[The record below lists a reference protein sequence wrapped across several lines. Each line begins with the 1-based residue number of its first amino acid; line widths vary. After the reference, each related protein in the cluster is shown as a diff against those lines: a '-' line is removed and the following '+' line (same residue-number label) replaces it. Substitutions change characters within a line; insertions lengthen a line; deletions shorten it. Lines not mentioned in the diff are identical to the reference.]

1 MDTFTH
7 GLSGALLAQTIGTA
21 RSVGL
26 PVRQRVSAGFI
37 AAAFPD
43 IDYLVFWADPL
54 VYLTLHQ
61 GPTHS
66 LVLMPL
72 WAGLVAAA
80 CPYLLRGAHGWRAFY
95 PLCVLGI
102 SAHIGGDL
110 ITAYGTQIWAPFSQ
124 DRVTLPITYVI
135 DPVFSGTLL
144 IGLLVS
150 FKWNARRSAVLA
162 LGILGSYLG
171 LQYFLH
177 TQALAIGHAYARGP
191 ALGETSVHAMAQPFS
206 PFNWKIIVSQE
217 LDVYETH
224 LRLTGPDGLACPGA
238 WLFPSTAAAYV
249 APSAARWTRY
259 PRFGTDD
266 PRTAPLAREVW
277 SQDGF
282 AGFREFARFPALY
295 RVDRGGAARCVW
307 FTDLRYTLPEMLPPF
322 RFGMCRRADADPW
335 RLYRLRL
342 FTEDERQAI
351 PRRRLAL
358 RGIH

>member
-1 MDTFTH
+1 M
-7 GLSGALLAQTIGTA
+7 A
-21 RSVGL
+21 RSAL

-54 VYLTLHQ
+54 VYLNLHQ
-61 GPTHS
+61 GITHS

-80 CPYLLRGAHGWRAFY
+80 CPYLLCSAQGWQIFY

-110 ITAYGTQIWAPFSQ
+110 ITAYGTQIWAPFSPV
-124 DRVTLPITYVI
+124 RVTLPIAYVI

-144 IGLLVS
+144 IGLLIS
-150 FKWNARRSAVLA
+150 FKWNARRAAILA
-162 LGILGSYLG
+162 LCVLGSYLG
-171 LQYFLH
+171 LQHSLY
-177 TQALAIGHAYARGP
+177 TQALAIGHAYVRVR
-191 ALGETSVHAMAQPFS
+191 ALGEAGVHAMAQPFS
-206 PFNWKIIVSQE
+206 PFNWKIIVSQG

-224 LRLTGPDGLACPGA
+224 LRLTGLERLASPGA

-249 APSAARWTRY
+249 PAAAARWTRY
-259 PRFGTDD
+259 PRFGAD
-266 PRTAPLAREVW
+266 PRAAPLAREVW
-277 SQDGF
+277 SQNGF

-295 RVDRGGAARCVW
+295 RLDRAGAARCVW
-307 FTDLRYTLPEMLPPF
+307 FTDLRYTLPGMLPPF
-322 RFGMCRRADADPW
+322 RFGMCRRADAGPW

-342 FTEDERQAI
+342 FTEYERQA
-351 PRRRLAL
+351 L
-358 RGIH
+358 

>member
-7 GLSGALLAQTIGTA
+7 GLSGALLAQAIGAA
-21 RSVGL
+21 RLVSV

-43 IDYLVFWADPL
+43 VDYLVFWAAPL
-54 VYLTLHQ
+54 VYLNLHQ
-61 GPTHS
+61 GLTHS

-80 CPYLLRGAHGWRAFY
+80 CPYLLRGAHGWQSFY

-110 ITAYGTQIWAPFSQ
+110 ITAYGTQIWAPISQ

-150 FKWNARRSAVLA
+150 LKWNARRSVVLVM
-162 LGILGSYLG
+162 GVLGSYLG
-171 LQYFLH
+171 SQYFLH
-177 TQALAIGHAYARGP
+177 TQALAIGHAYARGR
-191 ALGETSVHAMAQPFS
+191 ALDEAGVHAMAQPFS

-224 LRLTGPDGLACPGA
+224 LRLPGPDALADLSLGA

-249 APSAARWTRY
+249 MPAAARWTRH
-259 PRFGTDD
+259 PRFGTD
-266 PRTAPLAREVW
+266 PRAAPLAREVW

-295 RVDRGGAARCVW
+295 RVDRAGAARCAW
-307 FTDLRYTLPEMLPPF
+307 FTDLRYTLPGMLPPF
-322 RFGMCRRADADPW
+322 R
-335 RLYRLRL
+335 
-342 FTEDERQAI
+342 
-351 PRRRLAL
+351 
-358 RGIH
+358 

>member
-7 GLSGALLAQTIGTA
+7 GLSGALLAQAFGAA
-21 RSVGL
+21 RSASL

-43 IDYLVFWADPL
+43 IDYLVFWAAPL
-54 VYLTLHQ
+54 VYLNLHQ
-61 GPTHS
+61 GITHS

-80 CPYLLRGAHGWRAFY
+80 CPYWLRGAHGWQAFY

-124 DRVTLPITYVI
+124 VRVSLPITYVI
-135 DPVFSGTLL
+135 DPVFSGMLL

-162 LGILGSYLG
+162 LGVLGSYLG

-177 TQALAIGHAYARGP
+177 TQALAIGHAYARGR
-191 ALGETSVHAMAQPFS
+191 ALGEAAVHAMAQPFS

-224 LRLTGPDGLACPGA
+224 LRLTGPDGLASPGA
-238 WLFPSTAAAYV
+238 WLFPFTAAAYV
-249 APSAARWTRY
+249 APDAARWTRY
-259 PRFGTDD
+259 PRFGVD
-266 PRTAPLAREVW
+266 PRAAPLAREVW
-277 SQDGF
+277 SLDGF

-295 RVDRGGAARCVW
+295 RVDRGGAAHCVW
-307 FTDLRYTLPEMLPPF
+307 FTDLRYTLPGMLPPF
-322 RFGMCRRADADPW
+322 RFGMCRRADAGPW

-342 FTEDERQAI
+342 FTEDERQA
-351 PRRRLAL
+351 L
-358 RGIH
+358 